1 MCQKSC
7 AAMKKFKKFFRGRTP
22 GPPLQ
27 ADGGDGPYYMCCMCR
42 VHITSTMVRYTRLT
56 WWLRDCYRIRC
67 QQRSLNRHFGQAREE
82 GTSVHSF
89 NIFYLQNQWIKDKF
103 MSSEMRQNSR
113 AAMYKFKNFQG
124 EDPKPPRFKVRGKE
138 EGAGAGRKKG
148 GGTGRGRWG
157 GRGRGERMGEG
168 RRGGG
173 DYVSPRPE

>member
-1 MCQKSC
+1 LAKQER
-7 AAMKKFKKFFRGRTP
+7 RG
-22 GPPLQ
+22 L
-27 ADGGDGPYYMCCMCR
+27 AWI
-42 VHITSTMVRYTRLT
+42 VSTFSTYKTNEL
-56 WWLRDCYRIRC
+56 
-67 QQRSLNRHFGQAREE
+67 
-82 GTSVHSF
+82 
-89 NIFYLQNQWIKDKF
+89 KDKF

-157 GRGRGERMGEG
+157 GRGREERMGEG